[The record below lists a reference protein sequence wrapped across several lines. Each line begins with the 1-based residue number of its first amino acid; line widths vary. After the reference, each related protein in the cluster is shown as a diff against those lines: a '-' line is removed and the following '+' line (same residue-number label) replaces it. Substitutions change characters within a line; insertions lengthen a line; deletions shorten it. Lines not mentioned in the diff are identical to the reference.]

1 MKGPLCADGKE
12 DACRK
17 LVEYLYPV
25 VIRIV
30 LSRRGK

>member
-17 LVEYLYPV
+17 LVENLYPV
-25 VIRIV
+25 IIRMV
-30 LSRRGK
+30 PQPQR